1 MCVYVIN
8 VNLLM
13 NVRDCERHQLS
24 LNVSESDNQSL
35 CYFFVVNSFVVLFQ
49 FKSARTNTHTH
60 THTQVYLRTV
70 VGKL

>member
-49 FKSARTNTHTH
+49 
-60 THTQVYLRTV
+60 
-70 VGKL
+70 